1 MKPLSFSTHL
11 PSLDCRK
18 RALERVCVLLIALAL
33 VSPLSNAEP
42 EGMAHVETP
51 ASSSTTLS
59 TGRLPRIG
67 DGAEMG
73 FGQERRIGDSIAK
86 EIYKD
91 PDYVEDPILLEYV
104 QSIWLKLMEAAKFR
118 GDISSE
124 MQERFAWEVLL
135 IKDPSI
141 NAFALPGGYMG
152 VHLGLIGIVSNSDEL
167 ASVLGHELSHIT
179 QRHISRMFTQQAQQA
194 PLLMGAMLLGILAA
208 GKNPNAGGALMVGG
222 QAAVTQSQLNFSRD
236 MEREADR
243 LGYGVMTQAGYL
255 GAGFVTMFQ
264 KLQNASRLNDNGSY
278 PYLRS
283 HPLTTE
289 RIADMQSR
297 ELDIGKDAS
306 PLADLATQCLHS
318 MMAARSRVLVQ
329 HDVQGLQTLL
339 DLASQPHL
347 NPKLDVPQQMGVLYA
362 GALAASKTRRPQM
375 AQLFLTRLNDLLSPL
390 NNAQLM
396 GQWAQLK
403 AEIAL
408 AQNAPL
414 SSIALLQSLPQSRAT
429 SMALAQSRL
438 LTDLPAQI
446 ALAKEDMTLWIQR
459 YPTDI
464 QAWELLSQAQA
475 QSADPIGSIR
485 SMAES
490 YALKFDYPAAID
502 RLRAAQAKIKQLQI
516 SGALSR
522 AQEMQ
527 ASIVDARLRALL
539 ELRKAE
545 TLEK

>member
-1 MKPLSFSTHL
+1 MKPLSLSTHL

-18 RALERVCVLLIALAL
+18 RALERVRVLLIALAL

-42 EGMAHVETP
+42 EGIAHVEP
-51 ASSSTTLS
+51 SPSSSTTLS

-208 GKNPNAGGALMVGG
+208 GRNPNAGGALMVGG

-339 DLASQPHL
+339 DIASQPNL
-347 NPKLDVPQQMGVLYA
+347 NPKRDVPQQMGVLYA

-390 NNAQLM
+390 NNAQLT

-438 LTDLPAQI
+438 LTELPAQI

-459 YPTDI
+459 HPTDI

-502 RLRAAQAKIKQLQI
+502 RLRAAQAKIKQLQT

>member
-1 MKPLSFSTHL
+1 M
-11 PSLDCRK
+11 
-18 RALERVCVLLIALAL
+18 LLIALAL

-42 EGMAHVETP
+42 EGIAHVEP
-51 ASSSTTLS
+51 SPSSSTTLS

-208 GKNPNAGGALMVGG
+208 GRNPNAGGALMVGG

-329 HDVQGLQTLL
+329 HDIQGLQTLL
-339 DLASQPHL
+339 DIALQPHR
-347 NPKLDVPQQMGVLYA
+347 NPKMDLPQQIGIVYA
-362 GALAASKTRRPQM
+362 GTLAALKTRRPM
-375 AQLFLTRLNDLLSPL
+375 IAEQLLNRLNELISPL
-390 NNAQLM
+390 NNAQLKS
-396 GQWAQLK
+396 QWVQLK
-403 AEIAL
+403 AELTL

-429 SMALAQSRL
+429 SLALAQSRL
-438 LTDLPAQI
+438 LSELADQVS
-446 ALAKEDMTLWIQR
+446 LAKEDMNLWVQR
-459 YPTDI
+459 YPKDI
-464 QAWELLSQAQA
+464 QGWELLAQAQA
-475 QSADPIGSIR
+475 QSGDSIGSIR

-490 YALKFDYPAAID
+490 YALKFDYPGAID
-502 RLRAAQAKIKQLQI
+502 RLRAAQAKIKQIQAN
-516 SGALSR
+516 GTMSR

>member
-1 MKPLSFSTHL
+1 MKSLSFSTHL

-18 RALERVCVLLIALAL
+18 RALERVRVLLIALAL

-42 EGMAHVETP
+42 EGIAHVEP
-51 ASSSTTLS
+51 SPSSSTTLS

-208 GKNPNAGGALMVGG
+208 GRNPNAGGALMVGG

-339 DLASQPHL
+339 DIASQPNF
-347 NPKLDVPQQMGVLYA
+347 NPKRDVPQQMGVLYA

-390 NNAQLM
+390 NNAQLT

-429 SMALAQSRL
+429 SMALTQSRL
-438 LTDLPAQI
+438 LTELPAQI

-459 YPTDI
+459 HPTDI

-502 RLRAAQAKIKQLQI
+502 RLRAAQAKIKQLQT